1 MVKVGVSEARA
12 KLPEL
17 LEAAANEPV
26 MLERRGEPA
35 GVLVSPE
42 QYERFVDALEEHDDV
57 AAFDEALR
65 EGGPNVPWSEV
76 KAELGW

>member
-1 MVKVGVSEARA
+1 VVKIGVSEARGR
-12 KLPEL
+12 LSEL
-17 LEAAANEPV
+17 LEAAASEPV

-42 QYERFVDALEEHDDV
+42 QYARFVEALEEQEDV
-57 AAFDEALR
+57 AAFDEAMC